1 LEGVWNVFCIE
12 CGTKLPEKAKFCPNC
27 GAKISTNVDGGQV
40 ISQEETVPARQE
52 VANLDKGFEKQY
64 IAEIYNHILDMS
76 EDVAHKFVEDLDYS
90 FKDLDIFMSQG
101 IYGVRQALSS
111 ASTYAI
117 QLLQK
122 QGIYHYG
129 ENEVRPYT
137 MKYMGLTG
145 DVLAQLEVAYEN
157 AIGRSQEAL
166 AYSDSLRDNHG
177 YLIGGGF
184 GIKGAAKGIALA
196 SAVNLTVGAFHNY
209 AANARER
216 NIASELSERKSS
228 LYHSD
233 KFRNALSFAI
243 EFDIKSSIQGICEL
257 FFELGLGTL
266 PYYPINNIM
275 QAGNILDAVVS
286 GQVPKSDIERVAFQ
300 LIDMYPVHRDMYI
313 YASDI
318 CPKKKEI
325 FSKMASEYGID
336 LGAYYESLN
345 ASAVPIAKRL
355 MENPIT
361 KMLIDD
367 GALSVDYKKDLSYL
381 MKNCSADCGKRLGFC
396 GGKDSNYKNIRAK
409 MREYFAD
416 YPDTET
422 PLLFFDAS
430 RYGDGKDGIVVTDK
444 RVYAGGYKKDRSTR
458 WALISYYNSV
468 KWDYYKVGADIILRV
483 ADSDE
488 KELPTNMPEED
499 IVFFLLLMDFF
510 ISLSLYK
517 EQICGIRVVSK
528 IEEEGFV
535 DKLLQLANSDLL
547 PGQTIEK
554 APWDSFVSNYTDDL
568 DDEDEDE
575 EDDDVEYDAY
585 TLVTE
590 FKRILEENKK
600 HPTYFEDRSMFHPA
614 IHDDNKWLD
623 RDLRIINKVYDDS
636 DKDEEILVFYFDPTI
651 GGTFKESFLMTDKY
665 IHCHSNKYGSWSLR
679 YKDVE
684 SIKFVDGFFS
694 YLTINGKRFTFSGLD
709 NELKEFAYDL
719 EHYFIPFFLGLDR

>member
-1 LEGVWNVFCIE
+1 MFCIE
-12 CGTKLPEKAKFCPNC
+12 CGAKLPDIAKFCSNC
-27 GAKISTNVDGGQV
+27 GAKILQNVDGGEV
-40 ISQEETVPARQE
+40 IPQKETAPAKQK
-52 VANLDKGFEKQY
+52 AISLNKGFEKQY
-64 IAEIYNHILDMS
+64 IAQIYNHVLDMS
-76 EDVAHKFVEDLDYS
+76 EEVAHKFVEDLDFS
-90 FKDLDIFMSQG
+90 FKNLDIFMSQG
-101 IYGVRQALSS
+101 IYGVRHALSS

-117 QLLQK
+117 QLLQE
-122 QGIYHYG
+122 QGVYHYG

-145 DVLAQLEVAYEN
+145 DVLSQLEVAYEN
-157 AIGRSQEAL
+157 AIGKSQEAL

-177 YLIGGGF
+177 YLVGGGF

-196 SAVNLTVGAFHNY
+196 GAVNLTVGAFHNY
-209 AANARER
+209 AANAREK

-233 KFRNALSFAI
+233 KFRSALSFAI

-257 FFELGLGTL
+257 FSELEIGTL
-266 PYYPINNIM
+266 PYYPIDNIM

-286 GQVPKSDIERVAFQ
+286 GKVPESDIERVAFQ

-318 CPKKKEI
+318 CPQEKET

-336 LGAYYESLN
+336 ISAYYESLN
-345 ASAVPIAKRL
+345 AGAVPIAKRL
-355 MENPIT
+355 VENPIT
-361 KMLIDD
+361 EILIDD
-367 GALSVDYKKDLSYL
+367 GALSVDYKKNLSYL
-381 MKNCSADCGKRLGFC
+381 MKNCLAACGKRFGFC

-444 RVYAGGYKKDRSTR
+444 RVYAGGNKKNKSTR
-458 WALISYYNSV
+458 WALISYYSSV

-483 ADSDE
+483 VGSDE
-488 KELPTNMPEED
+488 KELPTNMSED
-499 IVFFLLLMDFF
+499 DVVLFLSLMDFF

-528 IEEEGFV
+528 IEEKGFV
-535 DKLLQLANSDLL
+535 DNLLQLANSELL
-547 PGQTIEK
+547 PGQTTEK
-554 APWDSFVSNYTDDL
+554 APWDSFISNCPDDFDNETDD
-568 DDEDEDE
+568 E
-575 EDDDVEYDAY
+575 EYEDDVEYDAY

-590 FKRILEENKK
+590 FKRILEKDKK
-600 HPTYFEDRSMFHPA
+600 RPTYFKDKSMFHPA
-614 IHDDNKWLD
+614 IHEDNKWLD
-623 RDLRIINKVYDDS
+623 RDLKIINKVYDDF
-636 DKDEEILVFYFDPTI
+636 DEDEEILVFYFDPTI
-651 GGTFKESFLMTDKY
+651 GGTFKESFLMTDKCL
-665 IHCHSNKYGSWSLR
+665 HCHSNKYGSWSLR
-679 YKDVE
+679 YEDVE

-709 NELKEFAYDL
+709 DELKEFAYDM
-719 EHYFIPFFLGLDR
+719 EHYFIPFFLDLDR